1 MCSQGADAPRMR
13 QGRAPGRWGHLRR
26 APPTSILR
34 PPPTRASW
42 RRCPKGPHLSV
53 GGRGLEAVAV
63 AVARGQHARLP
74 MAGNRREGRGL
85 PGDGRAGGTSLQVG
99 RARARAGLR
108 AGFAG
113 LLGWRLA
120 AGSWLVPWPGWEH
133 GAAPPALGAGRA
145 ERGPDVSAGGF
156 VRPQQGPNPLQ
167 ARGGIGPT
175 SRLPLGPRN
184 ELPGVW
190 KPEKPARGIGRVGSG
205 LPGSRKRQLS
215 AGRAFWSVITHCADK
230 ETEARDTA
238 SRIPSVWQCCLNP
251 RFRIHLFTY
260 GLWVVT

>member
-1 MCSQGADAPRMR
+1 MQPGRRRPQDEAGTRTWALGTPAPR
-13 QGRAPGRWGHLRR
+13 PSHFH
-26 APPTSILR
+26 PP

-74 MAGNRREGRGL
+74 MAGDRREGRGL

-175 SRLPLGPRN
+175 SRLPLGCRN

-215 AGRAFWSVITHCADK
+215 AGRTFWSVITHCADK
-230 ETEARDTA
+230 ETEARDTP